1 MALATSYNTTG
12 NREDLTDV
20 LSILE
25 PEATPLLSLAKKKKA
40 TATYNEWQVDSLSD
54 PVISGVSE
62 GEDVTAFQNAT
73 VNRARLG
80 NYIQKFRNAYMV
92 SDIEQLVNV
101 AGVSSEYAEAE
112 GKATRE
118 VKRSLETAICSQQDQ
133 QPDAGS
139 GTPYLTR
146 GMFKWLDG
154 ANADVPAAYKCVAS
168 DTTTPITEVLFNGVL
183 QDLYNANGLPGGQ
196 LTLIAGATLKKDIS
210 FFSRQASGTQ
220 ATYNVTQ
227 TADSKKITLTVNIYE
242 GDFGN
247 VAIIPSTFV
256 GRAVATPGEVEADK
270 GLLIDPE
277 YVGVFTLKA
286 ESRTELEDQGGGK
299 RGFVDVI
306 AGLACYSPKAHGFFS

>member
-1 MALATSYNTTG
+1 VALATSYNTTG
-12 NREDLTDV
+12 NREDLTSI
-20 LSILE
+20 LSVLE

-40 TATYNEWQVDSLSD
+40 TATFNEWQVDSLSD
-54 PVISGVSE
+54 PVISGVGE
-62 GEDVTAFQNAT
+62 GEDVTSFQNAT

-80 NYIQKFRNAYMV
+80 NYVQKFRNAFMV
-92 SDIEQLVNV
+92 SDIEQLVDV
-101 AGVSSEYAEAE
+101 AGVSSEFAEAE

-118 VKRSLETAICSQQDQ
+118 VKRSLETAICSTQDRQ
-133 QPDAGS
+133 ADAGS

-146 GMFKWLDG
+146 GLSKWLE
-154 ANADVPAAYKCVAS
+154 ASLSDVPDAYECVAR

-210 FFSRQASGTQ
+210 FFSRAVASTQ
-220 ATYNVTQ
+220 NTYNVTQ
-227 TADSKKITLTVNIYE
+227 TADSKKITLTVNMYE

-247 VAIIPSTFV
+247 VAIVPSAFV
-256 GRAVATPGEVEADK
+256 SRTAAAPGTVVADA
-270 GLLIDPE
+270 GLLVDPE

-306 AGLACYSPKAHGFFS
+306 AGLACYSPKAHGIFS

>member
-12 NREDLTDV
+12 NREDLTSI
-20 LSILE
+20 LSVLE

-40 TATYNEWQVDSLSD
+40 TATFNEWQVDSLSD
-54 PVISGVSE
+54 PVISGVGE
-62 GEDVTAFQNAT
+62 GEDVTSFQNAT

-80 NYIQKFRNAYMV
+80 NYVQKFRNAFMV
-92 SDIEQLVNV
+92 SDIEQLVDV
-101 AGVSSEYAEAE
+101 AGVSSEFAEAE

-118 VKRSLETAICSQQDQ
+118 VKRSLETAICSTQDRQ
-133 QPDAGS
+133 ADAGS

-146 GMFKWLDG
+146 GLSKWLE
-154 ANADVPAAYKCVAS
+154 ASLSDVPDAYECVAR

-210 FFSRQASGTQ
+210 FFSRAVASTQ
-220 ATYNVTQ
+220 NTYNVTQ
-227 TADSKKITLTVNIYE
+227 TADSKKITLTVNMYE

-247 VAIIPSTFV
+247 IAIVPSAFVSRTAAAPGTVVAD
-256 GRAVATPGEVEADK
+256 A
-270 GLLIDPE
+270 GLLVDPE

-306 AGLACYSPKAHGFFS
+306 AGLACYSPKAHGIFS